1 MTGAAATGSP
11 PPSAPAPGAGG
22 DFESRPPSLSVAGVS
37 RTGRRPAN
45 EDCIHVALPGPGGA
59 IRAAASVCD
68 GMGGHNAGEVASA
81 MAIESLKEWL
91 AQPGPLDPDDPASLE
106 RAARGWVVRT
116 NARILDATTDRPD
129 HHGMGTTLAVVLL
142 VGERRLVVANV
153 GDSRIFL
160 IRARRVTQISV
171 DHTVL
176 AEQERLLGKDA
187 PLLEDPSHS
196 PFAHALT
203 RSLGQQP
210 EVEPDVRADLELL
223 PGDRILLTSDGVT
236 DVLQPA
242 DLLAAVEATAGAQ
255 ALVEEIYRRAYES
268 GSRDNISAVVLAA
281 APSTG
286 EVAREGGAG
295 SEAPTAAMP
304 AWEAPA
310 PAEAPR
316 PSAPPPVEPARAPA
330 VEPRNEP
337 PRRAPR
343 RGTRRAAPRPPSRA
357 LLVLGLLAAATI
369 GLTLALTIDWRVRPP
384 VGANGR

>member
-11 PPSAPAPGAGG
+11 PPSAPAPGTGG
-22 DFESRPPSLSVAGVS
+22 DLESRPPSLSVAGVS

-45 EDCIHVALPGPGGA
+45 EDCIHVALPGPGGP

-91 AQPGPLDPDDPASLE
+91 AHPGRLDADDPASLE
-106 RAARGWVVRT
+106 RAARDWVVRT

-129 HHGMGTTLAVVLL
+129 HHGMGTTLAAVLV

-210 EVEPDVRADLELL
+210 EVEPDVRADLEIL
-223 PGDRILLTSDGVT
+223 PGDRVLLTSDGVT

-281 APSTG
+281 APAG
-286 EVAREGGAG
+286 EPAARESAG
-295 SEAPTAAMP
+295 EDEAPTAAMP
-304 AWEAPA
+304 AWEAPL
-310 PAEAPR
+310 PAGAPR
-316 PSAPPPVEPARAPA
+316 PADPPPAAPASAPPFEARNARPRPA
-330 VEPRNEP
+330 PRGSRRGS
-337 PRRAPR
+337 PRR
-343 RGTRRAAPRPPSRA
+343 PSRA

-369 GLTLALTIDWRVRPP
+369 GLTLFMTIEWRVRPP
-384 VGANGR
+384 VANGR

>member
-45 EDCIHVALPGPGGA
+45 EDCIHVALPGPGGP

-91 AQPGPLDPDDPASLE
+91 AQPGRLDADDPAALE
-106 RAARGWVVRT
+106 RAARDWVVRT

-129 HHGMGTTLAVVLL
+129 HHGMGTTLAAVLL

-223 PGDRILLTSDGVT
+223 PGDRVLLTSDGVT

-255 ALVEEIYRRAYES
+255 ALVEEIYRRAFES

-281 APSTG
+281 APSAG
-286 EVAREGGAG
+286 EPAPLENEGEG
-295 SEAPTAAMP
+295 EAPTAAMP
-304 AWEAPA
+304 AWEAPVL
-310 PAEAPR
+310 PAEPA
-316 PSAPPPVEPARAPA
+316 SAPS
-330 VEPRNEP
+330 VEPRNAP
-337 PRRAPR
+337 SRPTPR
-343 RGTRRAAPRPPSRA
+343 RGARRAAPRPPSRA
-357 LLVLGLLAAATI
+357 LLVLGLLAAAAI

-384 VGANGR
+384 VANGR